1 MNDISVL
8 HTAQFII
15 IDLLF
20 VSRYVLLHSVYITRS
35 QKCFEGNISE
45 IASDT
50 FHRFVLFSF
59 FEKLLWIKSLS
70 QSSYLVQL
78 RERDVQS
85 DTRRRLAVGDS
96 ADGIPVEERDRLQ
109 RELKEQEK
117 LLEGY
122 QRVGSFISLPVLR
135 LTHQEGIF
143 CCEYVFCEVHVYRLS
158 NTSTSICIDVT
169 PLSA

>member
-35 QKCFEGNISE
+35 HKCFEGNISE

-59 FEKLLWIKSLS
+59 
-70 QSSYLVQL
+70 L
-78 RERDVQS
+78 RNCS
-85 DTRRRLAVGDS
+85 GLNPYHNHLMLCS
-96 ADGIPVEERDRLQ
+96 
-109 RELKEQEK
+109 
-117 LLEGY
+117 
-122 QRVGSFISLPVLR
+122 
-135 LTHQEGIF
+135 
-143 CCEYVFCEVHVYRLS
+143 
-158 NTSTSICIDVT
+158 
-169 PLSA
+169 